1 MILDLNA
8 NSSFRRMTIS
18 DTIER
23 GLKRGKVD
31 EQIAAANL
39 VGVFCAQIGSSDDG
53 DSYTALKSW

>member
-1 MILDLNA
+1 
-8 NSSFRRMTIS
+8 MTIS

-53 DSYTALKSW
+53 DFIADVGHPMARSKR

>member
-1 MILDLNA
+1 
-8 NSSFRRMTIS
+8 MTIS